1 MSQKGWWGVVAL
13 GLLLGLVVGG
23 VAGYVIGARSSDQST
38 VQAIDSERSNEPN
51 ETALADDSPSDD
63 PAQEVSDADICNASD
78 VYNALDIFG
87 RNAQTQVSA
96 SALTQIRKAGKLF
109 DQASGLAQ
117 DPDLVS
123 ALNKL
128 AEVSLGLEQG
138 DVYSFAAYNRF
149 STACSGIGL

>member
-1 MSQKGWWGVVAL
+1 MSQKGWWGVVTL
-13 GLLLGLVVGG
+13 GLMLGLVVGG
-23 VAGYVIGARSSDQST
+23 VAGYVVGANNSDQST
-38 VQAIDSERSNEPN
+38 VQGIESERSNETN
-51 ETALADDSPSDD
+51 ERAPADDNPSDD
-63 PAQEVSDADICNASD
+63 PAQKVSDADICNASD

-87 RNAQTQVSA
+87 RNAQTQVSG
-96 SALTQIRKAGKLF
+96 SALTQIRKAGTLF

-123 ALNKL
+123 ALDKL
-128 AEVSLGLEQG
+128 ADVSLGLEQG